1 MNLAVSPQ
9 DLTMRLD
16 LPGASGEALILG
28 MPHLSLGGLSE
39 TWLMKE
45 LGHRHWQMLA
55 RLAGRPVPDFRDA
68 DGAPVYAAFCA
79 ASLSEAALDSLREHD
94 RLVIASSL
102 VRASRTQF
110 VSRHELTSSGRPVG
124 RMELCSVFVK
134 RAVPGRNRSA
144 ARLALDLFAEPA
156 RFAPA
161 DTAALAAQLRR
172 DDWDRHFG
180 FSRHEALIGGEPRR
194 LVTRPCPRQDFNGA
208 EFLYFASFQALVDRA
223 EWELLGDAVQALP
236 TLARDIVFYGNIEIG
251 ERIVVDVLA
260 VHEAPGRC
268 AHWCRISRLADG
280 ERLADV
286 FTRKGAAR

>member
-1 MNLAVSPQ
+1 MNLAVSPR
-9 DLTMRLD
+9 DLTMRCD
-16 LPGASGEALILG
+16 PPETFGAPLILG

-55 RLAGRPVPDFRDA
+55 SLAGRAVPDFRDA

-79 ASLSEAALDSLREHD
+79 ASLCDAALDTLSEHD
-94 RLVIASSL
+94 RLTIASSL

-144 ARLALDLFAEPA
+144 ARLSLDLFPEPA
-156 RFAPA
+156 RVEPA
-161 DTAALAAQLRR
+161 DTAALAARMR
-172 DDWDRHFG
+172 AGNWDRHFG
-180 FSRHEALIGGEPRR
+180 FLRADADAAVPTRR
-194 LVTRPCPRQDFNGA
+194 LVIRPCPRQDFNGA

-223 EWELLGDAVQALP
+223 EWELLGEAAQAMP

-251 ERIVVDVLA
+251 ERIAIDVLA
-260 VHEAPGRC
+260 VHEAPGRF
-268 AHWCRISRLADG
+268 AHWCRISRMADG

-286 FTRKGAAR
+286 FTRKGTAD